1 MSLEGAIRDFGLS
14 DIFQLI
20 YVQQKSGVM
29 SVVDGSRRA
38 SVGFVKGMVVSA
50 QVENAEGIER
60 IGEVLVRAKRISQQ
74 QLERALKTQQDTGD
88 YLGQILVLQQAVSED
103 DLKKALR
110 LQILE
115 TAYRL
120 FRWKDGRYSFE
131 QRDVDYPKQYIEP
144 ISTEHILMEGVRR
157 LDEWPPIEKKIPSLK
172 LIFSQVPEKRGEIE
186 RAGLPEAPVAVAV
199 ADAEADPF
207 ADLGQDEPEGRFSA
221 NEIAV
226 YHALNGSHDVS
237 RLIELL
243 QVGEFEVCKSL
254 ANLLSAGLI
263 VPLNSPSS
271 SAAVAEARV
280 PSQLLRHV
288 GVALGWIANLALA
301 TALVAVPAWAL
312 WEMRPAIMKGIQSQ
326 ERTIKLM
333 MLGHHI
339 KGLGDLID
347 VWSVEHGRA
356 PTSVFDPLADYGA
369 STWPLKDPWGRPWS
383 YDPIS
388 GQIAVNE
395 PTEPE

>member
-1 MSLEGAIRDFGLS
+1 
-14 DIFQLI
+14 
-20 YVQQKSGVM
+20 
-29 SVVDGSRRA
+29 
-38 SVGFVKGMVVSA
+38 
-50 QVENAEGIER
+50 
-60 IGEVLVRAKRISQQ
+60 
-74 QLERALKTQQDTGD
+74 
-88 YLGQILVLQQAVSED
+88 
-103 DLKKALR
+103 
-110 LQILE
+110 
-115 TAYRL
+115 L

-131 QRDVDYPKQYIEP
+131 QRDVEYPRQYIDP

-172 LIFSQVPEKRGEIE
+172 LVFAQVPEKRGEIE
-186 RAGLPEAPVAVAV
+186 RANQPEVPVAVAV
-199 ADAEADPF
+199 QDPESDPF

-263 VPLNSPSS
+263 VPLNTATPAST
-271 SAAVAEARV
+271 VAEVRV
-280 PSQLLRHV
+280 PSALLRHV
-288 GVALGWIANLALA
+288 AVAIGWVANLALA
-301 TALVAVPAWAL
+301 AALVAAPAWAVL
-312 WEMRPAIMKGIQSQ
+312 KMKPAIMDGVESQ
-326 ERTIKLM
+326 VRAIKIM

-369 STWPLKDPWGRPWS
+369 ATWPLKDPWGRAWS
-383 YDPIS
+383 YNAIS
-388 GQIAVNE
+388 GKITAND
-395 PTEPE
+395 PTRAE

>member
-74 QLERALKTQQDTGD
+74 QLESALKTQQDTGD
-88 YLGQILVLQQAVSED
+88 YLGQILVLQQSVSEH

-131 QRDVDYPKQYIEP
+131 QRDVEYPKQYIEP
-144 ISTEHILMEGVRR
+144 ISTEHILMEGLRR

-172 LIFSQVPEKRGEIE
+172 LVFAQVPEKRGEIE
-186 RAGLPEAPVAVAV
+186 RTGQSEAPVAVAV

-263 VPLNSPSS
+263 VPLNSPSP
-271 SAAVAEARV
+271 SAALADVRV
-280 PSQLLRHV
+280 PSELLRYV
-288 GVALGWIANLALA
+288 AVALGWTANLTLA
-301 TALVAVPAWAL
+301 AALVVVPCWVL
-312 WEMRPAIMKGIQSQ
+312 WEMRPAIIQGVQSQ
-326 ERTIKLM
+326 ERAIKIM

-347 VWSVEHGRA
+347 VWSVEHGRV

-369 STWPLKDPWGRPWS
+369 STWPLKDPWGKPWS
-383 YDPIS
+383 YDAVS
-388 GQIAVNE
+388 GKIAVNN
-395 PTEPE
+395 PTAP